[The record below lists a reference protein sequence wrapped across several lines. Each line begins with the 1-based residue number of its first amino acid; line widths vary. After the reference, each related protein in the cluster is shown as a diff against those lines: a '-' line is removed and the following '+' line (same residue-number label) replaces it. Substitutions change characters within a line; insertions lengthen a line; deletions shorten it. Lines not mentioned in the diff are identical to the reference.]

1 MDISLHYYKTGCGPS
16 LILLHGNGESSE
28 YFVHQID
35 MFAQSFTVYAI
46 DTRGHGQSPL
56 GTAPF
61 SLYQFADDLLD
72 FMDEQEMDRADILGF
87 SDGGNIALLFALEH
101 PERVRRL
108 ILNSANLYPEG
119 LTDSLM
125 DAILPR
131 YYEIRESENPAQQ
144 FEAALLALM
153 INEPHI
159 DPADLNRLIM
169 PTLVIAGDD
178 DVIRPEHTQ
187 LIAEALP
194 NAWLTILPGDHEIAY
209 KDPDAFN
216 REVERFLY
224 GTANAVFLEE

>member
-1 MDISLHYYKTGCGPS
+1 MDISLHYYKTGYGPP

-35 MFAQSFTVYAI
+35 VFARNFTVYAI
-46 DTRGHGQSPL
+46 DTRGHGQSPM

-72 FMDEQEMDRADILGF
+72 FMNQQELDRADILGF

-125 DAILPR
+125 DTILPR
-131 YYEIRESENPAQQ
+131 YDEIRESWDPSEQ

-159 DPADLNRLIM
+159 DPADLNRLAM

-178 DVIRPEHTQ
+178 DVIRPEHTR
-187 LIAEALP
+187 LIAESLP
-194 NAWLTILPGDHEIAY
+194 NARLVILPGDHEIAY
-209 KDPDAFN
+209 KNPDAFN
-216 REVERFLY
+216 WDVEQFLY
-224 GTANAVFLEE
+224 ETADAVFLEE